1 MISNHSY
8 GLFFRLMA
16 VFVLSAVSLTMS
28 AAVPSPSAASD
39 EGTVTNN
46 VATTQSLYDF
56 SPYTAENMLE
66 LFAKALDEGR
76 NVPTDAE
83 FLAAGYLPTD
93 IAFIRSHVKK
103 APILDRTDRLDKL
116 TYKDRELFL
125 NFPCATEENKQGGYP
140 SGKFNTDCFSMW
152 QYTNLYGAWNHSFF
166 QCPAAWVDA
175 AHRNG
180 TDMLSGMNFFESWNV
195 GDDAWIKFCTTCNA
209 DGSFRYVKPLINAL
223 LYFGH
228 DGINFNWEDDHY
240 KNDSVVAFHKALY
253 KEAERVGF
261 DNFHVVMYT
270 ANTALSYSES
280 DAIFGSKAKGKTT
293 DLMLNYADGDF
304 STEMFASA
312 LYAEQLMGTSE
323 GLYAGVHILTMDRS
337 WDKISPRYLEID
349 EDDEESLAY
358 LTHCG
363 LCLWGEHG
371 ATWFWGR
378 NEGKTDTLFQNN
390 YQRLLERGFSG
401 GNRNPADRPMPSS
414 TGNNW
419 QTTDGKAPLST
430 FCGLAEYI
438 PERSAIQGNLPFVTH
453 FNLGNGAFYAYK
465 GKRTA
470 GAWTNL
476 SMQDYVPTYRWLVVK
491 AGTDEVSTDIQPEF
505 THNDAYIGGSCLKLK
520 GTATAEGTDIV
531 LYKTA
536 LTTASQPT
544 ARIAVKTGL
553 SGANASHLS
562 LLVRLKGSTQWKEY
576 AVGDVQGVVWNEKEI
591 ALTGIAQGDV
601 IDRIALRVKGAGDD
615 CNVMVGKIQL
625 EDGTKTAPSALT
637 DVVAEVRE
645 ETKTSLSVKLAWNIA
660 KEGQRADW
668 QMLSNDE
675 ANVDHFEVFVR
686 HGEEGRVSEVMRTA
700 SWATLVPHITFADAD
715 DYVYVGVR
723 AVSTD
728 LHTVSPVVWT
738 RIPRSEQSALPDDK
752 TAADLK
758 FPAMDRGTAEEPED
772 LNGGVDAIDE
782 ASSAAVPTAKV
793 SGRDRIS
800 VTHAD
805 RVWVYTANGRLVLQQ
820 VCSGTANLTLPI
832 SGSYVVRMQSGRVVR
847 SVVVTL

>member
-1 MISNHSY
+1 
-8 GLFFRLMA
+8 
-16 VFVLSAVSLTMS
+16 
-28 AAVPSPSAASD
+28 
-39 EGTVTNN
+39 
-46 VATTQSLYDF
+46 
-56 SPYTAENMLE
+56 
-66 LFAKALDEGR
+66 
-76 NVPTDAE
+76 
-83 FLAAGYLPTD
+83 
-93 IAFIRSHVKK
+93 
-103 APILDRTDRLDKL
+103 
-116 TYKDRELFL
+116 
-125 NFPCATEENKQGGYP
+125 
-140 SGKFNTDCFSMW
+140 
-152 QYTNLYGAWNHSFF
+152 
-166 QCPAAWVDA
+166 
-175 AHRNG
+175 
-180 TDMLSGMNFFESWNV
+180 MLSGMNFFESWNV

-378 NEGKTDTLFQNN
+378 NEGKTDTLFQDN

-625 EDGTKTAPSALT
+625 EDDTKTAPSALT

-675 ANVDHFEVFVR
+675 ANVGHFEVFVR

-700 SWATLVPHITFADAD
+700 SWAALVPHITFADAD

-758 FPAMDRGTAEEPED
+758 FPAMDRGTAEEPEG